1 MKGTKANLN
10 FRSLRERKGIRGHP
24 FRLQMPAHGEKSLDL
39 RSMNTLV
46 RKANTLKG
54 LMTFIKKEVL
64 PSVIIGMSWSE
75 WLLSKCLQT
84 INAGVYFRTKC
95 EMQSMVIRSEIAN
108 ESRGR
113 TALKWD

>member
-54 LMTFIKKEVL
+54 LMTFIKKDFL
-64 PSVIIGMSWSE
+64 SSVIIGMSWSE

-84 INAGVYFRTKC
+84 INAGEGVAKRKLLTLLVG
-95 EMQSMVIRSEIAN
+95 MQT
-108 ESRGR
+108 R
-113 TALKWD
+113 TATMETSMEIP